1 MYFAVNFMK
10 AILLDIEGT
19 TTPIDFVHETLF
31 PYARARMAGFVQQNF
46 VDLKFEISQ
55 LETEISNDGDY
66 KNELR
71 PDSAN
76 SVADYLIYLI
86 DNDRKSTPLKS
97 IQGTIW
103 QAGYENGDLVSTVY
117 DDVPKAFERW
127 KGDGKTIAIY
137 SSGSILAQQLIFKY
151 SDHGDLTRFIDRY
164 FDTTTGAKR
173 ETESY
178 AKIAAELNTDPAE
191 AVFFSDI
198 PAELDAAGSAGMKT
212 RLVSRS
218 ENGPASAHIAIMSFD
233 EPDL

>member
-1 MYFAVNFMK
+1 MAQ

-19 TTPIDFVHETLF
+19 TTPIDFVHKTLF

-46 VDLKFEISQ
+46 ADLKFEISQ
-55 LETEISNDGDY
+55 LENEFANDGNY

-71 PDSAN
+71 PESPN
-76 SVADYLIYLI
+76 SVSDYLVYLI

-127 KGDGKTIAIY
+127 KDDGKTIAIY
-137 SSGSILAQQLIFKY
+137 SSGSVLAQQLIFKY

-164 FDTTTGAKR
+164 FDTNIGHKR
-173 ETESY
+173 GPESY
-178 AKIAAELNTDPAE
+178 SGIAAELEFE
-191 AVFFSDI
+191 AADILFVSDI
-198 PAELDAAGSAGMKT
+198 PAELDAAA
-212 RLVSRS
+212 VSGYQTALSVRDGNEPQNDS
-218 ENGPASAHIAIMSFD
+218 IHNKVTVFD
-233 EPDL
+233 DLN